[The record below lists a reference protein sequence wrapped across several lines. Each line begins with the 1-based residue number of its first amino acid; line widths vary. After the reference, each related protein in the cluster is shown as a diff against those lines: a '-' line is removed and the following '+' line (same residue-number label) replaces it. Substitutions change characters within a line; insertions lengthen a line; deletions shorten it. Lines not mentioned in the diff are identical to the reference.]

1 MRSFWELKLRK
12 LKTFDLLQTKE
23 KLKRQKSL
31 VELGEIEA
39 DSKKCQ
45 SINDELQ
52 KLLDENSS
60 QLEAT
65 GAQSFISNRRLM
77 HKMLDQRQIIN
88 NRLEFLATEK
98 SSILSEVGKSMAK
111 DDIFKRKKQ
120 SIKREANKTAQN
132 RSDATLTS
140 IKRDL

>member
-23 KLKRQKSL
+23 KLKRQKSI

-60 QLEAT
+60 QLEAI

-88 NRLEFLATEK
+88 NRLEFLEQ
-98 SSILSEVGKSMAK
+98 
-111 DDIFKRKKQ
+111 KK
-120 SIKREANKTAQN
+120 NK
-132 RSDATLTS
+132 
-140 IKRDL
+140 

>member
-1 MRSFWELKLRK
+1 MS
-12 LKTFDLLQTKE
+12 
-23 KLKRQKSL
+23 S
-31 VELGEIEA
+31 
-39 DSKKCQ
+39 
-45 SINDELQ
+45 
-52 KLLDENSS
+52 NSS
-60 QLEAT
+60 DIAFCLVLDSEK
-65 GAQSFISNRRLM
+65 FMIRKVDIY
-77 HKMLDQRQIIN
+77 KMLDQRQIIN